1 MVSSGWSAL
10 SVRIVPGSVLAITG
24 PVDHAAVFPLC
35 RAAVHHG
42 GAGTTAASI
51 RAGLPTMVCWFSADQ
66 PFWGA
71 ALVRTGAG
79 VSMKFSALN
88 TDSLTER
95 LATLLAD
102 RTASRAQELAASMTP
117 PADAVRASADIV
129 ERAFTTSDM

>member
-1 MVSSGWSAL
+1 
-10 SVRIVPGSVLAITG
+10 
-24 PVDHAAVFPLC
+24 
-35 RAAVHHG
+35 
-42 GAGTTAASI
+42 
-51 RAGLPTMVCWFSADQ
+51 
-66 PFWGA
+66 
-71 ALVRTGAG
+71 
-79 VSMKFSALN
+79 MKFSALN